1 MKVMNEEKIIQYL
14 KGELDTQESK
24 ELHDWILFDKANFE
38 TFKQL
43 KQAWALSNAMKE
55 SEPVDEKDY
64 HIFRLRNFSDDED
77 ESEKE
82 SLSPLQWILR
92 IAAVFLMLVGVY
104 QLFTLILPDKFSR
117 DDLFTEITT
126 NAGEKSK
133 IILADSSVIWVN
145 SCTKLRYPVNL
156 KKSKIN
162 FYLEGEAFFDFK
174 KIPNR
179 NITVHTSNINIKVI
193 GTAFNLKAYAN
204 DNTIQTTL
212 VRGKIAIETL
222 IDKENAVK
230 QILLLPNQ
238 SATYFKNYKRLN
250 ISELKEKRINKTET
264 IEELERIAN
273 RNQTNMIVEESI
285 NPQVQVFWKE
295 GKLLFE
301 KETLENLSK
310 RMERWFAVKINI
322 ESERLKKARFSGT
335 FDKESIEQALK
346 ALSYPVPFNYTI
358 IKDSIIIKNR

>member
-1 MKVMNEEKIIQYL
+1 MNEEKIIQYL
-14 KGELDTQESK
+14 KGELNPQESK
-24 ELHDWILFDKANFE
+24 KLHDWILFDTANFE

-55 SEPVDEKDY
+55 SDPIDEKDY
-64 HIFRLRNFSDDED
+64 RIFRLRNFNKD
-77 ESEKE
+77 ESEKQ
-82 SLSPLQWILR
+82 SLSPFRWIVR

-104 QLFTLILPDKFSR
+104 QLFTMVLPNKTSG

-126 NAGEKSK
+126 RAGEKTK
-133 IILADSSVIWVN
+133 IVLADSSVIWVN

-174 KIPNR
+174 KLPNR
-179 NITVHTSNINIKVI
+179 NITVHTSEINIKVI
-193 GTAFNLKAYAN
+193 GTAFNLKSYAN
-204 DNTIQTTL
+204 DNTIKTTL
-212 VRGKIAIETL
+212 VRGKIVIETL
-222 IDKENAVK
+222 IDKGNTAK
-230 QILLLPNQ
+230 QIMLLPNQ
-238 SATYFKNYKRLN
+238 SATYFKNHTQLN
-250 ISELKEKRINKTET
+250 ISENKEKRINKTET
-264 IEELERIAN
+264 IEELEKIAN

-285 NPQVQVFWKE
+285 NPKAQVFWKE
-295 GKLLFE
+295 GKLSFE

-335 FDKESIEQALK
+335 FDKESIEQAIK

-358 IKDSIIIKNR
+358 IKDSVIIKNR